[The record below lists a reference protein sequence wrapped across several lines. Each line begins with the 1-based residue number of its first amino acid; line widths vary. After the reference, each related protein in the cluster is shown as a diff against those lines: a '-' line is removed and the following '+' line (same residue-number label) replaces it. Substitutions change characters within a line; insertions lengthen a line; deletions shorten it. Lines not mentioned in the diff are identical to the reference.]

1 MQSVTCNPFQPMNSI
16 TDSSDPLRMMCSRG
30 IIGADP
36 SLTYMVLRAIAARHT
51 RKESRFGIWHRIKDV
66 VCFGIF

>member
-1 MQSVTCNPFQPMNSI
+1 
-16 TDSSDPLRMMCSRG
+16 MMCSRG